1 VPYDVRLAT
10 VDDIPEIAALIP
22 VSARALSAG
31 YYTEREV
38 ESAIRYVFGVDS
50 QLIADGTY
58 FVAVDDATGQIV
70 GCGGW
75 SRRATLYGGDQ
86 MKAAADPLLDP
97 ARDASRIRAFFVH
110 PGWAR
115 QGIGR
120 AIIERCEAAA
130 REAGFTRMELGAT
143 APGEPLYAALGYT
156 VTERSVAPM
165 LDGVDLPIAH
175 MAKALAA
182 S

>member
-1 VPYDVRLAT
+1 VPHTLRPAT
-10 VDDIPEIAALIP
+10 VDDIPALTALIP

-31 YYTEREV
+31 YYTSREI
-38 ESAIRYVFGVDS
+38 ESAITHIFGVDS

-58 FVAVDDATGQIV
+58 FVAVEGDRIV

-75 SRRATLYGGDQ
+75 SKRATLYGGDQ

-97 ARDASRIRAFFVH
+97 ARDAARIRAFFVD
-110 PGWAR
+110 PARAR

-120 AIIERCEAAA
+120 AIIERCEVAA

-143 APGEPLYAALGYT
+143 APGESLYVALGYV
-156 VTERSVAPM
+156 VTERTVVPM
-165 LDGVDLPIAH
+165 PDGVALPIAH
-175 MAKALAA
+175 MAKSLAT